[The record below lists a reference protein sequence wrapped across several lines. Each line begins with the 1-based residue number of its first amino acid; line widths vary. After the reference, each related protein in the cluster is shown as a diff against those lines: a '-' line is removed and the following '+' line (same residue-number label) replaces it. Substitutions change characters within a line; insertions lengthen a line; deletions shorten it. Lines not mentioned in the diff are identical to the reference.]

1 MAHVELNVYSVA
13 RALRF
18 YHDLLGFQL
27 IGNPSEENAILS
39 ATGNGDK
46 DYLLQLHK
54 VSNQHR
60 IIEDERSAIRQAGL
74 YHFAILLPSR
84 RHLANVFKH
93 LTENSNQLC
102 FEGAADHSVSESLY
116 LRDADS
122 NGIEIYRD
130 RNQSEWKRIGEFQVE
145 MNTEYLDLEQLLREA
160 DDENEWHLP
169 SKTVIGHV
177 HLHVSNLIN
186 SKKFYSEILGL
197 HHTCSYPGA
206 NFFAADS
213 YHHHIATNT
222 WLGNRIRQADSN
234 QPGLAHFSLK
244 LDSKKNF
251 EQLLEQIQS
260 KKIEIL
266 EEKDIINNG
275 ISFFIFDPDNIKIQ
289 IHY

>member
-1 MAHVELNVYSVA
+1 VAHVELNVYSVA

-74 YHFAILLPSR
+74 YDFAILLPSR

-122 NGIEIYRD
+122 NLMVSRFTETEIS
-130 RNQSEWKRIGEFQVE
+130 QSG
-145 MNTEYLDLEQLLREA
+145 
-160 DDENEWHLP
+160 NEL
-169 SKTVIGHV
+169 
-177 HLHVSNLIN
+177 
-186 SKKFYSEILGL
+186 
-197 HHTCSYPGA
+197 A
-206 NFFAADS
+206 NFR
-213 YHHHIATNT
+213 
-222 WLGNRIRQADSN
+222 WR
-234 QPGLAHFSLK
+234 
-244 LDSKKNF
+244 
-251 EQLLEQIQS
+251 
-260 KKIEIL
+260 
-266 EEKDIINNG
+266 
-275 ISFFIFDPDNIKIQ
+275 
-289 IHY
+289 